1 MSFLEF
7 VQAQRQDL
15 PIVPTPETVT
25 GRTYIITGSNG
36 GIGFEAVKHL
46 VNLGASRVI
55 MAVRSLSKGNE
66 AKSRI
71 DSATGRPETLEVWH
85 LDMASYASIR
95 AFAKKAATD
104 LDRVDVLVE
113 NATAGLDTW
122 TTSEG
127 METSITVNVIG
138 TVLLALLM
146 LPKMRETAARTGTNP
161 HIVVVTSGMGFDQ
174 KSFTETYADD
184 DDIFGVLNVEGKTP
198 IHDRYIPFA
207 LHPAELLQ
215 IFVIRQLASLI
226 PVSRT
231 GVVLNLL
238 SPGLCNTGLARH
250 TRLAFRVQNFLFNAA
265 LGRTPEMGSRTILHA
280 LAAGRDSHGEFISDC
295 QIKDHW
301 VPEYVKN
308 ASGQRFQER
317 IWSQLARQLERI
329 EPGSVES
336 IIRD

>member
-46 VNLGASRVI
+46 VNLGAARVI
-55 MAVRSLSKGNE
+55 MAVRSVSKGNE

-71 DSATGRPETLEVWH
+71 DSSTGRPDALEVWH

-174 KSFTETYADD
+174 KSFTEMYAED

-198 IHDRYIPFA
+198 IHDRYS
-207 LHPAELLQ
+207 LSKLLQ

-250 TRLAFRVQNFLFNAA
+250 ARLTFRVQNFLMNLA

-280 LAAGRDSHGEFISDC
+280 LAAGRESHGEFISDC
-295 QIKDHW
+295 EIKDHL
-301 VPEYVKN
+301 VPEYVKI

-317 IWSQLARQLERI
+317 TWSQLARLLERI
-329 EPGSVES
+329 KPGSVEGV
-336 IIRD
+336 IRD

>member
-55 MAVRSLSKGNE
+55 MAVRSVSKGNE

-71 DSATGRPETLEVWH
+71 DSTTAHLEALEVWH

-127 METSITVNVIG
+127 VETSITVNVIG

-174 KSFTETYADD
+174 RSFTETYADD
-184 DDIFGVLNVEGKTP
+184 DDIFGVLNVAGKTP
-198 IHDRYIPFA
+198 IHDRYS
-207 LHPAELLQ
+207 LSKLLQ

-226 PVSRT
+226 PASRT

-250 TRLAFRVQNFLFNAA
+250 TRLAFRIQNFFLNAA

-280 LAAGRDSHGEFISDC
+280 LTAGRDSHGEFISDC
-295 QIKDHW
+295 EIKDHW

-308 ASGQRFQER
+308 AGGQRFQER
-317 IWSQLARQLERI
+317 IWNQLVTQLERI
-329 EPGSVES
+329 EPGSVEGV
-336 IIRD
+336 IRD